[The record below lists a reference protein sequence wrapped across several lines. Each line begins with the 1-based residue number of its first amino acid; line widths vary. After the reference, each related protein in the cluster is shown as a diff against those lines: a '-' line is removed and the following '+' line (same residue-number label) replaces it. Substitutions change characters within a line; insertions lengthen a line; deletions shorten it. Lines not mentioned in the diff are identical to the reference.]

1 MRSSFCASVLLV
13 ALSVA
18 LRAAPQSVVPSQP
31 SQPHDGASQA
41 LSPSLTVI
49 PGPLRSFQRMAGIS
63 SKASPDEILF
73 LLAHE
78 MTARG
83 YQGARPTE
91 YLIQLRLYVRQ
102 ARELVAFAGPESV
115 IHVSSCQDALPL
127 LSLLGYGLRQPCGKD
142 TAVEVSESS
151 RAFLTI
157 NSGFP
162 LAELE
167 EALREGKPFSM
178 PYASSRVP
186 VLFALNDWAE
196 FGDNTKTKAKQP
208 DLIDILLNSKSV
220 ARLYSALGSMDSET
234 GIAIRKSIG
243 LPKLVRYANV
253 LDFYGNHLCIRSGK
267 VAVPG
272 GPSAEAGWAELVGA
286 SPDSPGEFVNRL
298 MTQDGGW
305 MAAYFDALAHTGPE
319 QQAYLTESPR
329 LRRDYLALR
338 SHEVSPGAARGILR
352 SGAGFW
358 LLATRLP
365 LESGHLFVPGDLQVW
380 KNAFEHNHFSKRER
394 EWAKRA
400 ASWNDPQQLL
410 EGLFA
415 LSRESRKDG
424 PLEAY
429 LMVSEVERRRPP
441 QQRLSPEVAG
451 LLAERFPRFGD
462 QYIVFSEFPGLN
474 DQSITAFL
482 KAADELD
489 NISAATVRANAIGIF
504 QSVLGLWQILA
515 RQGQI
520 SSTDLNDSWQRAIT
534 PFAGVQ
540 SPVQLFDAGHASLQ
554 AVMSA
559 SAGRADLTQDELIS
573 LLAGPNLVTPAAQE
587 TKHELA
593 KKMSSVMDAQRLVSL
608 DTLFTLGAG
617 LEQMGEGKATSENLL
632 PLATQLREFE
642 LPRPIFNRNLEDIQA
657 GREKSDVR
665 HTTLQ
670 TRTDMQKII
679 KSGTS
684 KERAEARGRL
694 APFLRDTLVGLN
706 YTYYDPP
713 GAQML
718 SNDAVFVRS
727 HDYTEKSDIPWEQPW
742 STSRRV
748 TVIGANSGGHLAG
761 SLAGLPYALAELE
774 QNFIVPENVQS
785 LIWEDFVPTLLTSAV
800 VPRFWGVTQNELH
813 AAALYQRAG
822 EELVTAAGGD
832 EQLRGR
838 VLEILSDRML
848 PQRTAEVEAAL
859 REGRAETLI
868 PLLLP
873 GETAYL
879 SAEFRRKYP
888 DQIPLQGPAG
898 KELDTLVRSNPA
910 ETGWERITADF
921 GVPHPVLAHTYAREF
936 LSIKPLPMFMGYSS
950 RLMAECWD
958 SNNLYWAR
966 LADEQGYPPVT
977 LNRLAPELTHRMVE
991 RLFATN
997 LEDWK
1002 AIPRA
1007 MRETGD
1013 EFRQG
1018 KLVPLPKGG
1027 TASLQ

>member
-13 ALSVA
+13 ALSVG
-18 LRAAPQSVVPSQP
+18 LHAAPQRAVSAQPPHLSAGSSQDAP
-31 SQPHDGASQA
+31 PATT
-41 LSPSLTVI
+41 LI

-91 YLIQLRLYVRQ
+91 YLIQLRLYVHQ
-102 ARELVAFAGPESV
+102 ARELAAFAGPESV
-115 IHVSSCQDALPL
+115 IRVSGCEDAHPL
-127 LSLLGYGLRQPCGKD
+127 LALLGYELRQHCGPE
-142 TAVEVSESS
+142 TAVQVSNSS

-167 EALREGKPFSM
+167 EALRQNKPFAV
-178 PYASSRVP
+178 PYGSSRVP
-186 VLFALNDWAE
+186 VLFALGDWAE
-196 FGDNTKTKAKQP
+196 FTETAKSRTNKS
-208 DLIDILLNSKSV
+208 DLVDVLLNSKSV
-220 ARLYSALGSMDSET
+220 ARLYSALGAMDSDT
-234 GIAIRKSIG
+234 AVAIRKSVG
-243 LPKLVRYANV
+243 LPKLIRYANV
-253 LDFYGNHLCIRSGK
+253 LDFYGNHLCMRSGK
-267 VAVPG
+267 VVVPG
-272 GPSAEAGWAELVGA
+272 GPSAEAAWAELVGVA
-286 SPDSPGEFVNRL
+286 PDSPGEFVNQL
-298 MTQDGGW
+298 MTQDAGW
-305 MAAYFDALAHTGPE
+305 LAAYFDALAHAGPQ
-319 QQAYLTESPR
+319 QQAYLTDARR
-329 LRRDYLALR
+329 LQRNYAALR
-338 SHEVSPGAARGILR
+338 GHEVTPGSARGVLR

-365 LESGHLFVPGDLQVW
+365 LESGHLVVPGDLEIW
-380 KNAFEHNHFSKRER
+380 KTVFAHNRFSKRDR

-400 ASWNDPQQLL
+400 AGWKDPQQLL

-415 LSRESRKDG
+415 VSRDMRRDG

-429 LMVSEVERRRPP
+429 LMVSEIERRRP
-441 QQRLSPEVAG
+441 QQQSLSPQVAG
-451 LLAERFPRFGD
+451 LLAERFPRLGD
-462 QYIVFSEFPGLN
+462 QYMVFSEFPSLN

-482 KAADELD
+482 KAADDLD
-489 NISAATVRANAIGIF
+489 NISVATTRANAIGVF
-504 QSVLGLWQILA
+504 QSVLGLWQILV

-520 SSTDLNDSWQRAIT
+520 SGADVNDSWQRAIS

-540 SPVQLFDAGHASLQ
+540 SPVQLFDAGRASLG

-573 LLAGPNLVTPAAQE
+573 LLAGPNLVTPLAQQ
-587 TKHELA
+587 TKQELA

-608 DTLFTLGAG
+608 DTLFALADG
-617 LEQMGEGKATSENLL
+617 LNPTGEGKASSENLL
-632 PLATQLREFE
+632 SLASQLREFE

-679 KSGTS
+679 KSGTP

-718 SNDAVFVRS
+718 YNNAVFVRS

-748 TVIGANSGGHLAG
+748 TVIGTNSGGHLAG

-774 QNFIVPENVQS
+774 QNFIVPDNVQS

-800 VPRFWGVTQNELH
+800 VPRFWTVTPNELH

-822 EELVTAAGGD
+822 EELITAAAGD
-832 EQLRGR
+832 EKLRRR

-848 PQRTAEVEAAL
+848 PQRLAEVEAAL
-859 REGRAETLI
+859 REGHTEALL
-868 PLLLP
+868 PQLLP
-873 GETAYL
+873 GETAFL
-879 SAEFRRKYP
+879 AAEFRRRYP
-888 DQIPLQGPAG
+888 EESAPWRAAG
-898 KELDTLVRSNPA
+898 KELDSLVRGYPVEA
-910 ETGWERITADF
+910 GWERITTDF
-921 GVPHPVLAHTYAREF
+921 GVPHPALAHTYAREL
-936 LSIKPLPMFMGYSS
+936 LSVKPLPMFMGYSS

-966 LADEQGYPPVT
+966 LADEQGYPPVM

-997 LEDWK
+997 LEDWT

-1007 MRETGD
+1007 MRETGE

-1027 TASLQ
+1027 SVSLH

>member
-1 MRSSFCASVLLV
+1 
-13 ALSVA
+13 
-18 LRAAPQSVVPSQP
+18 
-31 SQPHDGASQA
+31 
-41 LSPSLTVI
+41 
-49 PGPLRSFQRMAGIS
+49 MAGIS
-63 SKASPDEILF
+63 SKASPDEVLF

-91 YLIQLRLYVRQ
+91 YLIQLRLYLHQ
-102 ARELVAFAGPESV
+102 ARELAAFAGPESV
-115 IHVSSCQDALPL
+115 IRVSSCEDAHPL
-127 LSLLGYGLRQPCGKD
+127 LSLLGYQLREHCGPE
-142 TAVEVSESS
+142 TAVQVSDPS

-167 EALREGKPFSM
+167 EALRQGKPFST

-186 VLFALNDWAE
+186 VLLALGDWAE
-196 FGDNTKTKAKQP
+196 FSENAKTKTNQS
-208 DLIDILLNSKSV
+208 DLVDVLLNSKAV
-220 ARLYSALGSMDSET
+220 ARLYSALGAMDNDT
-234 GIAIRKSIG
+234 AAAIRKSVG

-253 LDFYGNHLCIRSGK
+253 LDFYGSHLCIRSGR
-267 VAVPG
+267 VIVPG
-272 GPSAEAGWAELVGA
+272 GPSAEAAWAELVGA
-286 SPDSPGEFVNRL
+286 SPESPGEFINQL
-298 MTQDGGW
+298 MTQDSGW
-305 MAAYFDALAHTGPE
+305 MAAYFDALAHAGPQ
-319 QQAYLTESPR
+319 QQAYLTDARR
-329 LRRDYLALR
+329 LPRDYAALR
-338 SHEVSPGAARGILR
+338 GHEVTPGAARGVLR

-365 LESGHLFVPGDLQVW
+365 LESGRLVVPGDLQVW
-380 KNAFEHNHFSKRER
+380 KAAFGHNRFTKRDR

-400 ASWNDPQQLL
+400 AGWSDPQQLL
-410 EGLFA
+410 EALFA
-415 LSRESRKDG
+415 VSRDMRRDG
-424 PLEAY
+424 PLESY
-429 LMVSEVERRRPP
+429 LTLSEIERRRPP
-441 QQRLSPEVAG
+441 QQHLSPEVAA
-451 LLAERFPRFGD
+451 LLAAHFPRLGD

-474 DQSITAFL
+474 DQSVVAFL
-482 KAADELD
+482 KAADDLD
-489 NISAATVRANAIGIF
+489 TIPASTVRANAIGTF
-504 QSVLGLWQILA
+504 QSVLGLWQILT

-520 SSTDLNDSWQRAIT
+520 SNADLNDSWQRAIG

-540 SPVQLFDAGHASLQ
+540 SPVQLFDAGRASLG

-559 SAGRADLTQDELIS
+559 AAGRTDLTQDELIS

-587 TKHELA
+587 TKQELT
-593 KKMSSVMDAQRLVSL
+593 KKMGSVMDAQRLVSL
-608 DTLFTLGAG
+608 DTLFALADGLGQIN
-617 LEQMGEGKATSENLL
+617 ESKASSENLL
-632 PLATQLREFE
+632 ALAAQLREFE
-642 LPRPIFNRNLEDIQA
+642 LPRPIFNRSLEDIQA
-657 GREKSDVR
+657 GRDKSDVR

-679 KSGTS
+679 KSGTP

-718 SNDAVFVRS
+718 YNNAIFVRS

-774 QNFIVPENVQS
+774 QNFIVPDNVQS
-785 LIWEDFVPTLLTSAV
+785 LIWEDFVPTLLTGAV
-800 VPRFWGVTQNELH
+800 VPRFWNVTQNELH
-813 AAALYQRAG
+813 AVALYQRAG

-832 EQLRGR
+832 EKLRAR

-848 PQRTAEVEAAL
+848 PQRLAEIEATL
-859 REGRAETLI
+859 REGHGETLL
-868 PLLLP
+868 PKLLP

-879 SAEFRRKYP
+879 AAEFRRKYP
-888 DQIPLQGPAG
+888 EESASWRAAG
-898 KELDTLVRSNPA
+898 KELDSMVRSYPV
-910 ETGWERITADF
+910 ETGWDRITADF
-921 GVPHPVLAHTYAREF
+921 GVPHPALAHTYAREL
-936 LSIKPLPMFMGYSS
+936 LSVKPLPMFMGYSS

-966 LADEQGYPPVT
+966 LADEQGYPPVM

-997 LEDWK
+997 LEDWT
-1002 AIPRA
+1002 AVPRA
-1007 MRETGD
+1007 MRETGE
-1013 EFRQG
+1013 EFRKG
-1018 KLVPLPKGG
+1018 KLAPTPKSG

>member
-1 MRSSFCASVLLV
+1 MKSSLCASVLLV
-13 ALSVA
+13 ALSVG
-18 LRAAPQSVVPSQP
+18 LRAAPQSAVSSEAPRLSGSVP
-31 SQPHDGASQA
+31 HA
-41 LSPSLTVI
+41 LPPSLTLI

-63 SKASPDEILF
+63 SKASPDEILS

-91 YLIQLRLYVRQ
+91 YLIQLRLYVHQ
-102 ARELVAFAGPESV
+102 ARELASFAGPESV
-115 IHVSSCQDALPL
+115 IHVSSCEEAHPL
-127 LSLLGYGLRQPCGKD
+127 LALLGYQLRQSCGPE
-142 TAVEVSESS
+142 TAVQVSDPS

-167 EALREGKPFSM
+167 EALRQGKPFTV
-178 PYASSRVP
+178 PYASTRVP

-196 FGDNTKTKAKQP
+196 FPENAKSRP
-208 DLIDILLNSKSV
+208 NKSDLVDILLNSKAV
-220 ARLYSALGSMDSET
+220 ARLYSALSAIDSDT
-234 GIAIRKSIG
+234 AVVLRKSIG

-253 LDFYGNHLCIRSGK
+253 LEFYGGHLCIRSGK
-267 VAVPG
+267 VLVPG
-272 GPSAEAGWAELVGA
+272 GAPAEAAWTDLVGVTPESA
-286 SPDSPGEFVNRL
+286 GEFVNQL
-298 MTQDGGW
+298 MTQDAGW
-305 MAAYFDALAHTGPE
+305 LAAYFDALAHAGPQ
-319 QQAYLTESPR
+319 QQAYLTEARR
-329 LRRDYLALR
+329 LARNYAALR
-338 SHEVSPGAARGILR
+338 GNDVFPGSARGVLR

-365 LESGHLFVPGDLQVW
+365 LDSGHLAVPGDLQVW
-380 KNAFEHNHFSKRER
+380 KRVFASNRSTKKDR
-394 EWAKRA
+394 EWAKHA
-400 ASWNDPQQLL
+400 AKWNDPQQLL

-415 LSRESRKDG
+415 LSRDMRRDG

-429 LMVSEVERRRPP
+429 LSVSEIDRRRPQ

-451 LLAERFPRFGD
+451 LLADRFQRFGD
-462 QYIVFSEFPGLN
+462 QYVVFSEFPRLN
-474 DQSITAFL
+474 DQSIIAFL
-482 KAADELD
+482 NAADDLD
-489 NISAATVRANAIGIF
+489 NIPAATVRANAIGIF

-520 SSTDLNDSWQRAIT
+520 SGEDLNDSWQHAIG
-534 PFAGVQ
+534 PFGGVQ
-540 SPVQLFDAGHASLQ
+540 SPVQLFDAGRASLR

-559 SAGRADLTQDELIS
+559 AAGHADLTQDELIS
-573 LLAGPNLVTPAAQE
+573 LLAGPNLVTPAAAQ
-587 TKHELA
+587 TKQELA

-608 DTLFTLGAG
+608 DTLFALASG
-617 LEQMGEGKATSENLL
+617 LDQMGDGKANSETLL
-632 PLATQLREFE
+632 SLATQLREFE
-642 LPRPIFNRNLEDIQA
+642 LPRPIFNRSLEDIQA

-670 TRTDMQKII
+670 TRTDIQKII
-679 KSGTS
+679 KSGTP
-684 KERAEARGRL
+684 KERTEARGRL

-718 SNDAVFVRS
+718 STNAIFVRS
-727 HDYTEKSDIPWEQPW
+727 HDYTERSGISWEQPW

-748 TVIGANSGGHLAG
+748 TVLGANSGGHLAG

-774 QNFIVPENVQS
+774 QNFIVPANVQS

-813 AAALYQRAG
+813 AVALYQRAG
-822 EELVTAAGGD
+822 EELVTAAAGD
-832 EQLRGR
+832 EKLRR
-838 VLEILSDRML
+838 IVMDILSDRML
-848 PQRTAEVEAAL
+848 PQRAAETEAAL
-859 REGRAETLI
+859 REGRAETLL
-868 PLLLP
+868 PRLLP

-879 SAEFRRKYP
+879 AAEFRRRYP
-888 DQIPLQGPAG
+888 EETAPWRATG
-898 KELDTLVRSNPA
+898 KELDSLVRSYPA
-910 ETGWERITADF
+910 EAGWERIAADF
-921 GVPHPVLAHTYAREF
+921 GVPHPALAHTYAREL
-936 LSIKPLPMFMGYSS
+936 LSVKPLPMFVGYSS

-966 LADEQGYPPVT
+966 LADEQGYPPVM

-1002 AIPRA
+1002 AVPRA

-1018 KLVPLPKGG
+1018 KLVSLPKPG
-1027 TASLQ
+1027 TPSLH